1 MDQLLLFTDGSVHQ
15 ESSIGFGAYLVVA
28 NRGLSLELLKAQ
40 VKVKRFED
48 TTSSKLELQTLL
60 WALGEING
68 QVKKV
73 KIYTDSQTIIGLPAR
88 RDRLERNAYF
98 SARGILLKNAALYRA
113 FFRITDQLD
122 CVFEKVKGH
131 QQTSKKEEMD
141 QLFTLV
147 DRASRN
153 ALREVLETPV
163 RRGRIRLG

>member
-1 MDQLLLFTDGSVHQ
+1 MDQLLLFTDGSVHT
-15 ESSIGFGAYLVVA
+15 ESFIGFGAYLAVPDPK
-28 NRGLSLELLKAQ
+28 LPLELLKAQ
-40 VKVKRFED
+40 VRVKRFED

-60 WALGEING
+60 WALGELTR

-73 KIYTDSQTIIGLPAR
+73 KVYTDSQTIIGLPAR
-88 RDRLERNAYF
+88 RDALERNAYF

-113 FFRITDQLD
+113 FFQVTDQLD

-131 QQTSKKEEMD
+131 QQASQKEEID

-153 ALREVLETPV
+153 ALREVST
-163 RRGRIRLG
+163 RR